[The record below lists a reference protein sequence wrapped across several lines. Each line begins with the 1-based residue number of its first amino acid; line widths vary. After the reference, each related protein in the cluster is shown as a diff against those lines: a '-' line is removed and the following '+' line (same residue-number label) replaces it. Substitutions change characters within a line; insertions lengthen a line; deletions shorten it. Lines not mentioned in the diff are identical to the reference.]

1 MKVGVNLAVELKE
14 ESLKRGANFSDLLME
29 YMMEDILDKV
39 YSGKYGDKMWLIT
52 DALGEAKCDG
62 HIGFYFSNE
71 KGDLSQD
78 IVERILEDICKSQE
92 VSWIYNLRQEEA
104 VFTAEMIGE
113 YREMQ
118 VPLAI
123 SVYNNT
129 DTSIK
134 PRKKE
139 WERILKPTRSIEYWE
154 YSPES
159 RMGECLYEI
168 MNKLE
173 LISDMEAYYLV
184 NDTLKHHSVS
194 TRQIVEEIN
203 CFTSNNKKALK
214 EKRIEIIKGY
224 KEYSYMKKRWNQYC
238 KHHNLEGESW
248 EEVLER
254 IISFAEPVWKAICRN
269 EVFFDDWMPELGRF
283 LG

>member
-1 MKVGVNLAVELKE
+1 
-14 ESLKRGANFSDLLME
+14 
-29 YMMEDILDKV
+29 
-39 YSGKYGDKMWLIT
+39 
-52 DALGEAKCDG
+52 
-62 HIGFYFSNE
+62 
-71 KGDLSQD
+71 
-78 IVERILEDICKSQE
+78 
-92 VSWIYNLRQEEA
+92 
-104 VFTAEMIGE
+104 MIGE

-214 EKRIEIIKGY
+214 EKQILTRLLK
-224 KEYSYMKKRWNQYC
+224 M
-238 KHHNLEGESW
+238 L
-248 EEVLER
+248 V
-254 IISFAEPVWKAICRN
+254 
-269 EVFFDDWMPELGRF
+269 
-283 LG
+283 